1 MTCHYHHRRRMRPS
15 DNQESDQDQPNGP
28 NPPNQQRHFGV
39 FSSPLEM
46 ESFFNQQLDEMLK
59 QFGFGQFGS
68 PGFFGSVNPTPGP
81 EQGVPFVQEQD
92 EGEGSRDFMLK
103 KEWDHNRDH
112 DHRDKEINEP
122 TQEDWNRLFPGRQ
135 QQQRGMHH
143 HPRQDPFS
151 FFSGSSF
158 SSSTVTNPDGTIE
171 QRKTIRNSDGSETAI
186 VSKKHG
192 DECHTVT
199 TTTNPDGTQTIEE
212 SNACQ
217 ELSQFNMTIRQMPD
231 APSTMFDKIFKF

>member
-15 DNQESDQDQPNGP
+15 DNEESDQDQPN
-28 NPPNQQRHFGV
+28 PPNQQRNFGV

-68 PGFFGSVNPTPGP
+68 PGFFGHVNPTPG
-81 EQGVPFVQEQD
+81 QEQAVPPFSQERD
-92 EGEGSRDFMLK
+92 DGEGSRDFMLK

-112 DHRDKEINEP
+112 DHRDKEINAP
-122 TQEDWNRLFPGRQ
+122 TQEDWNRLFPEQRQ
-135 QQQRGMHH
+135 QKQ
-143 HPRQDPFS
+143 RQDPFS

-158 SSSTVTNPDGTIE
+158 SSTTMTNPDGTIE

-199 TTTNPDGTQTIEE
+199 TTTNPDGTQTIQE

-217 ELSQFNMTIRQMPD
+217 ELSEFNMTIRQMPD
-231 APSTMFDKIFKF
+231 GPSTMFDKIFKF